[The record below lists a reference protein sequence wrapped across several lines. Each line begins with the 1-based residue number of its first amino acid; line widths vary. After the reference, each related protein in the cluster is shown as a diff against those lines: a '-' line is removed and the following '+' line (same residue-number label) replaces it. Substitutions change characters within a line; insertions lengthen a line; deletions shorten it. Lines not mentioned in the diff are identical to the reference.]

1 MKSLYSRFVFM
12 TVGIMLL
19 SSIIGFLL
27 TNVYYQVKLKPYNS
41 EKILKYAEEVKS
53 LYEKQS
59 EENQEA
65 YLQSIAKLGYE
76 IYIVDDQKNGKR
88 IGNAFRK
95 TTISDDTI
103 RKVLNGETFNGV
115 STYPTRLFITG
126 FFDNELINSVGVPLK
141 HGDKQ
146 YALFIRPDIQNQFGE
161 MRIFLAVLLGF
172 IVLLSI
178 IFIAIAAGY
187 IVRPIRKFTNATQ
200 KIASGEYEI
209 ELDVKRKDEIGTL
222 LSIAG
227 ALLSPSKGDIYIREQ
242 NITKLSEKEMTDIR
256 LKKIGFIFQFA
267 NLVPY
272 LNVKEQLLYIAKL
285 KKENKQESEKRAD
298 HLLAAFGLG
307 ERKNHYPNQLS
318 GGEKQ
323 RVAIARAFMN
333 NPDLILA
340 DEPTASLDSKRARE
354 VVEMMKREVKESQK
368 AAIMITH
375 DERMLDVC
383 DRILTLRDGQLI

>member
-1 MKSLYSRFVFM
+1 MTSLLKLDRVSK
-12 TVGIMLL
+12 
-19 SSIIGFLL
+19 
-27 TNVYYQVKLKPYNS
+27 VYGEGNT
-41 EKILKYAEEVKS
+41 EV
-53 LYEKQS
+53 
-59 EENQEA
+59 
-65 YLQSIAKLGYE
+65 
-76 IYIVDDQKNGKR
+76 
-88 IGNAFRK
+88 
-95 TTISDDTI
+95 T
-103 RKVLNGETFNGV
+103 
-115 STYPTRLFITG
+115 
-126 FFDNELINSVGVPLK
+126 
-141 HGDKQ
+141 
-146 YALFIRPDIQNQFGE
+146 ALHP
-161 MRIFLAVLLGF
+161 M
-172 IVLLSI
+172 S
-178 IFIAIAAGY
+178 
-187 IVRPIRKFTNATQ
+187 
-200 KIASGEYEI
+200 
-209 ELDVKRKDEIGTL
+209 LDVKAGEFIGIVGPSGSGKSTL

-298 HLLAAFGLG
+298 HLLAAFGLS
-307 ERKNHYPNQLS
+307 ERKTHYPNQLS

-323 RVAIARAFMN
+323 RVAITRAFMN

-383 DRILTLRDGQLI
+383 DRILTLRDGQLV

>member
-1 MKSLYSRFVFM
+1 MTSLLKLDKVSK
-12 TVGIMLL
+12 
-19 SSIIGFLL
+19 
-27 TNVYYQVKLKPYNS
+27 VYGEGNT
-41 EKILKYAEEVKS
+41 EV
-53 LYEKQS
+53 
-59 EENQEA
+59 
-65 YLQSIAKLGYE
+65 
-76 IYIVDDQKNGKR
+76 
-88 IGNAFRK
+88 
-95 TTISDDTI
+95 T
-103 RKVLNGETFNGV
+103 
-115 STYPTRLFITG
+115 
-126 FFDNELINSVGVPLK
+126 
-141 HGDKQ
+141 
-146 YALFIRPDIQNQFGE
+146 ALHP
-161 MRIFLAVLLGF
+161 M
-172 IVLLSI
+172 S
-178 IFIAIAAGY
+178 
-187 IVRPIRKFTNATQ
+187 
-200 KIASGEYEI
+200 
-209 ELDVKRKDEIGTL
+209 LDVKAGEFIGIVGPSGSGKSTL

-285 KKENKQESEKRAD
+285 KKESKQESEKRAD

-383 DRILTLRDGQLI
+383 DRILTLRDGQLL

>member
-1 MKSLYSRFVFM
+1 MTSLLKLDKVSK
-12 TVGIMLL
+12 
-19 SSIIGFLL
+19 
-27 TNVYYQVKLKPYNS
+27 VYGEGNT
-41 EKILKYAEEVKS
+41 EV
-53 LYEKQS
+53 
-59 EENQEA
+59 
-65 YLQSIAKLGYE
+65 
-76 IYIVDDQKNGKR
+76 
-88 IGNAFRK
+88 
-95 TTISDDTI
+95 T
-103 RKVLNGETFNGV
+103 
-115 STYPTRLFITG
+115 
-126 FFDNELINSVGVPLK
+126 
-141 HGDKQ
+141 
-146 YALFIRPDIQNQFGE
+146 ALHP
-161 MRIFLAVLLGF
+161 M
-172 IVLLSI
+172 S
-178 IFIAIAAGY
+178 
-187 IVRPIRKFTNATQ
+187 
-200 KIASGEYEI
+200 
-209 ELDVKRKDEIGTL
+209 LDVKAGEFIGIVGPSGSGKSTL

-285 KKENKQESEKRAD
+285 KKESKQESEKRAD

-383 DRILTLRDGQLI
+383 DRILMLRDGQLI

>member
-1 MKSLYSRFVFM
+1 MTSLLKLDKVSK
-12 TVGIMLL
+12 
-19 SSIIGFLL
+19 
-27 TNVYYQVKLKPYNS
+27 VYGEGNT
-41 EKILKYAEEVKS
+41 EV
-53 LYEKQS
+53 
-59 EENQEA
+59 
-65 YLQSIAKLGYE
+65 
-76 IYIVDDQKNGKR
+76 
-88 IGNAFRK
+88 
-95 TTISDDTI
+95 T
-103 RKVLNGETFNGV
+103 
-115 STYPTRLFITG
+115 
-126 FFDNELINSVGVPLK
+126 
-141 HGDKQ
+141 
-146 YALFIRPDIQNQFGE
+146 ALHP
-161 MRIFLAVLLGF
+161 M
-172 IVLLSI
+172 S
-178 IFIAIAAGY
+178 
-187 IVRPIRKFTNATQ
+187 
-200 KIASGEYEI
+200 
-209 ELDVKRKDEIGTL
+209 LDVKAGEFIGIVGPSGSGKSTL

-298 HLLAAFGLG
+298 HLLAAFGLS
-307 ERKNHYPNQLS
+307 ERKTHYPNQLS

-323 RVAIARAFMN
+323 RVAITRAFMN

-383 DRILTLRDGQLI
+383 DRILTLRDGQLV

>member
-1 MKSLYSRFVFM
+1 MTSLLKLDKVSK
-12 TVGIMLL
+12 
-19 SSIIGFLL
+19 
-27 TNVYYQVKLKPYNS
+27 VYGEGNT
-41 EKILKYAEEVKS
+41 EVTA
-53 LYEKQS
+53 LHP
-59 EENQEA
+59 
-65 YLQSIAKLGYE
+65 
-76 IYIVDDQKNGKR
+76 
-88 IGNAFRK
+88 
-95 TTISDDTI
+95 IS
-103 RKVLNGETFNGV
+103 
-115 STYPTRLFITG
+115 
-126 FFDNELINSVGVPLK
+126 
-141 HGDKQ
+141 
-146 YALFIRPDIQNQFGE
+146 
-161 MRIFLAVLLGF
+161 
-172 IVLLSI
+172 
-178 IFIAIAAGY
+178 
-187 IVRPIRKFTNATQ
+187 
-200 KIASGEYEI
+200 
-209 ELDVKRKDEIGTL
+209 LDVKAGEFIGIVGPSGSGKSTL

-242 NITKLSEKEMTDIR
+242 NITQLSEKEMTDIR

>member
-1 MKSLYSRFVFM
+1 MTSLLKLDKVSK
-12 TVGIMLL
+12 
-19 SSIIGFLL
+19 
-27 TNVYYQVKLKPYNS
+27 VYGEGNT
-41 EKILKYAEEVKS
+41 EV
-53 LYEKQS
+53 
-59 EENQEA
+59 
-65 YLQSIAKLGYE
+65 
-76 IYIVDDQKNGKR
+76 
-88 IGNAFRK
+88 
-95 TTISDDTI
+95 T
-103 RKVLNGETFNGV
+103 
-115 STYPTRLFITG
+115 
-126 FFDNELINSVGVPLK
+126 
-141 HGDKQ
+141 
-146 YALFIRPDIQNQFGE
+146 ALHP
-161 MRIFLAVLLGF
+161 M
-172 IVLLSI
+172 S
-178 IFIAIAAGY
+178 
-187 IVRPIRKFTNATQ
+187 
-200 KIASGEYEI
+200 
-209 ELDVKRKDEIGTL
+209 LDVKAGEFIGIVGPSGSGKSTL

-227 ALLSPSKGDIYIREQ
+227 ALLSPSKGDIYIREK

-285 KKENKQESEKRAD
+285 KKDNKQESEKRVD

-307 ERKNHYPNQLS
+307 ERKKHYPNQLS

-383 DRILTLRDGQLI
+383 DRILTLRDGKLI

>member
-1 MKSLYSRFVFM
+1 MTSL
-12 TVGIMLL
+12 
-19 SSIIGFLL
+19 
-27 TNVYYQVKLKPYNS
+27 VKLDKVSKVYGEGNT
-41 EKILKYAEEVKS
+41 EVTA
-53 LYEKQS
+53 LHP
-59 EENQEA
+59 
-65 YLQSIAKLGYE
+65 
-76 IYIVDDQKNGKR
+76 
-88 IGNAFRK
+88 
-95 TTISDDTI
+95 IS
-103 RKVLNGETFNGV
+103 
-115 STYPTRLFITG
+115 
-126 FFDNELINSVGVPLK
+126 
-141 HGDKQ
+141 
-146 YALFIRPDIQNQFGE
+146 
-161 MRIFLAVLLGF
+161 
-172 IVLLSI
+172 
-178 IFIAIAAGY
+178 
-187 IVRPIRKFTNATQ
+187 
-200 KIASGEYEI
+200 
-209 ELDVKRKDEIGTL
+209 LDVKAGEFIGIVGPSGSGKSTL

-285 KKENKQESEKRAD
+285 KKENKQESEKHAD

-354 VVEMMKREVKESQK
+354 VVEMMKHEVKESQK

>member
-1 MKSLYSRFVFM
+1 MTSLLKLDKVSK
-12 TVGIMLL
+12 
-19 SSIIGFLL
+19 
-27 TNVYYQVKLKPYNS
+27 VYGEGNT
-41 EKILKYAEEVKS
+41 EV
-53 LYEKQS
+53 
-59 EENQEA
+59 
-65 YLQSIAKLGYE
+65 
-76 IYIVDDQKNGKR
+76 
-88 IGNAFRK
+88 
-95 TTISDDTI
+95 T
-103 RKVLNGETFNGV
+103 
-115 STYPTRLFITG
+115 
-126 FFDNELINSVGVPLK
+126 
-141 HGDKQ
+141 
-146 YALFIRPDIQNQFGE
+146 ALHP
-161 MRIFLAVLLGF
+161 M
-172 IVLLSI
+172 S
-178 IFIAIAAGY
+178 
-187 IVRPIRKFTNATQ
+187 
-200 KIASGEYEI
+200 
-209 ELDVKRKDEIGTL
+209 LDVKAGEFIGIVGPSGSGKSTL

-298 HLLAAFGLG
+298 HLLTAFGLG

-323 RVAIARAFMN
+323 RVAITRAFMN

-354 VVEMMKREVKESQK
+354 VVEMMKREVTESQK

-383 DRILTLRDGQLI
+383 DRILTLRDGKLI

>member
-1 MKSLYSRFVFM
+1 MTSLLKLDKVSK
-12 TVGIMLL
+12 
-19 SSIIGFLL
+19 
-27 TNVYYQVKLKPYNS
+27 VYGEGNT
-41 EKILKYAEEVKS
+41 EV
-53 LYEKQS
+53 
-59 EENQEA
+59 
-65 YLQSIAKLGYE
+65 
-76 IYIVDDQKNGKR
+76 
-88 IGNAFRK
+88 
-95 TTISDDTI
+95 T
-103 RKVLNGETFNGV
+103 
-115 STYPTRLFITG
+115 
-126 FFDNELINSVGVPLK
+126 
-141 HGDKQ
+141 
-146 YALFIRPDIQNQFGE
+146 ALHP
-161 MRIFLAVLLGF
+161 M
-172 IVLLSI
+172 S
-178 IFIAIAAGY
+178 
-187 IVRPIRKFTNATQ
+187 
-200 KIASGEYEI
+200 
-209 ELDVKRKDEIGTL
+209 LDVKAGEFIGIVGPSGSGKSTL

-285 KKENKQESEKRAD
+285 KKESKQESGKRAD

-383 DRILTLRDGQLI
+383 DRI

>member
-1 MKSLYSRFVFM
+1 MTSL
-12 TVGIMLL
+12 LKL
-19 SSIIGFLL
+19 D
-27 TNVYYQVKLKPYNS
+27 NVSKVYGEGNT
-41 EKILKYAEEVKS
+41 EVTA
-53 LYEKQS
+53 LHP
-59 EENQEA
+59 
-65 YLQSIAKLGYE
+65 
-76 IYIVDDQKNGKR
+76 
-88 IGNAFRK
+88 
-95 TTISDDTI
+95 IS
-103 RKVLNGETFNGV
+103 
-115 STYPTRLFITG
+115 
-126 FFDNELINSVGVPLK
+126 
-141 HGDKQ
+141 
-146 YALFIRPDIQNQFGE
+146 
-161 MRIFLAVLLGF
+161 
-172 IVLLSI
+172 
-178 IFIAIAAGY
+178 
-187 IVRPIRKFTNATQ
+187 
-200 KIASGEYEI
+200 
-209 ELDVKRKDEIGTL
+209 LDVKAGEFIGIVGPSGSGKSTL

-285 KKENKQESEKRAD
+285 KKDNKQESEQRAN

-383 DRILTLRDGQLI
+383 DRILTLRDGQLIQN

>member
-1 MKSLYSRFVFM
+1 MTSLLKLDKVSK
-12 TVGIMLL
+12 
-19 SSIIGFLL
+19 
-27 TNVYYQVKLKPYNS
+27 VYGEGNT
-41 EKILKYAEEVKS
+41 EVTA
-53 LYEKQS
+53 LHP
-59 EENQEA
+59 
-65 YLQSIAKLGYE
+65 
-76 IYIVDDQKNGKR
+76 
-88 IGNAFRK
+88 
-95 TTISDDTI
+95 IS
-103 RKVLNGETFNGV
+103 
-115 STYPTRLFITG
+115 
-126 FFDNELINSVGVPLK
+126 
-141 HGDKQ
+141 
-146 YALFIRPDIQNQFGE
+146 
-161 MRIFLAVLLGF
+161 
-172 IVLLSI
+172 
-178 IFIAIAAGY
+178 
-187 IVRPIRKFTNATQ
+187 
-200 KIASGEYEI
+200 
-209 ELDVKRKDEIGTL
+209 LDVKAGEFIGIVGPSGSGKSTL

-354 VVEMMKREVKESQK
+354 VVEMMKREVKESK
-368 AAIMITH
+368 KSSYYDYT
-375 DERMLDVC
+375 
-383 DRILTLRDGQLI
+383 

>member
-1 MKSLYSRFVFM
+1 MTSL
-12 TVGIMLL
+12 LKL
-19 SSIIGFLL
+19 D
-27 TNVYYQVKLKPYNS
+27 NVSKVYGEGNT
-41 EKILKYAEEVKS
+41 EVTA
-53 LYEKQS
+53 LHP
-59 EENQEA
+59 
-65 YLQSIAKLGYE
+65 
-76 IYIVDDQKNGKR
+76 
-88 IGNAFRK
+88 
-95 TTISDDTI
+95 IS
-103 RKVLNGETFNGV
+103 
-115 STYPTRLFITG
+115 
-126 FFDNELINSVGVPLK
+126 
-141 HGDKQ
+141 
-146 YALFIRPDIQNQFGE
+146 
-161 MRIFLAVLLGF
+161 
-172 IVLLSI
+172 
-178 IFIAIAAGY
+178 
-187 IVRPIRKFTNATQ
+187 
-200 KIASGEYEI
+200 
-209 ELDVKRKDEIGTL
+209 LDVKAGEFIGIVGPSGSGKSTL

-285 KKENKQESEKRAD
+285 KKDNKQESEKRAD

-383 DRILTLRDGQLI
+383 DRILTLRDGQLIQN

>member
-1 MKSLYSRFVFM
+1 MTSLLKLDKVSK
-12 TVGIMLL
+12 
-19 SSIIGFLL
+19 
-27 TNVYYQVKLKPYNS
+27 VYGEGNM
-41 EKILKYAEEVKS
+41 EVTA
-53 LYEKQS
+53 LHP
-59 EENQEA
+59 
-65 YLQSIAKLGYE
+65 
-76 IYIVDDQKNGKR
+76 
-88 IGNAFRK
+88 
-95 TTISDDTI
+95 IS
-103 RKVLNGETFNGV
+103 
-115 STYPTRLFITG
+115 
-126 FFDNELINSVGVPLK
+126 
-141 HGDKQ
+141 
-146 YALFIRPDIQNQFGE
+146 
-161 MRIFLAVLLGF
+161 
-172 IVLLSI
+172 
-178 IFIAIAAGY
+178 
-187 IVRPIRKFTNATQ
+187 
-200 KIASGEYEI
+200 
-209 ELDVKRKDEIGTL
+209 LDVKAGEFIGIVGPSGSGKSTL

-285 KKENKQESEKRAD
+285 KKESKQESEKRAD

>member
-1 MKSLYSRFVFM
+1 MTSLLKLDKVSK
-12 TVGIMLL
+12 
-19 SSIIGFLL
+19 
-27 TNVYYQVKLKPYNS
+27 VYGEGNT
-41 EKILKYAEEVKS
+41 EV
-53 LYEKQS
+53 
-59 EENQEA
+59 
-65 YLQSIAKLGYE
+65 
-76 IYIVDDQKNGKR
+76 
-88 IGNAFRK
+88 
-95 TTISDDTI
+95 T
-103 RKVLNGETFNGV
+103 
-115 STYPTRLFITG
+115 
-126 FFDNELINSVGVPLK
+126 
-141 HGDKQ
+141 
-146 YALFIRPDIQNQFGE
+146 ALHP
-161 MRIFLAVLLGF
+161 M
-172 IVLLSI
+172 S
-178 IFIAIAAGY
+178 
-187 IVRPIRKFTNATQ
+187 
-200 KIASGEYEI
+200 
-209 ELDVKRKDEIGTL
+209 LDVKAGEFIGIVGPSGSGKSTL

-227 ALLSPSKGDIYIREQ
+227 ALLSPSKGDIYIREK

-285 KKENKQESEKRAD
+285 KKDNKQESEKRAD

-307 ERKNHYPNQLS
+307 ERKTHYPNQLS

-383 DRILTLRDGQLI
+383 DRILTLRDGQLIQN

>member
-1 MKSLYSRFVFM
+1 MTSLLKLDKVSK
-12 TVGIMLL
+12 
-19 SSIIGFLL
+19 
-27 TNVYYQVKLKPYNS
+27 VYGEGNT
-41 EKILKYAEEVKS
+41 EV
-53 LYEKQS
+53 
-59 EENQEA
+59 
-65 YLQSIAKLGYE
+65 
-76 IYIVDDQKNGKR
+76 
-88 IGNAFRK
+88 
-95 TTISDDTI
+95 T
-103 RKVLNGETFNGV
+103 
-115 STYPTRLFITG
+115 
-126 FFDNELINSVGVPLK
+126 
-141 HGDKQ
+141 
-146 YALFIRPDIQNQFGE
+146 ALHP
-161 MRIFLAVLLGF
+161 M
-172 IVLLSI
+172 S
-178 IFIAIAAGY
+178 
-187 IVRPIRKFTNATQ
+187 
-200 KIASGEYEI
+200 
-209 ELDVKRKDEIGTL
+209 LDVKAGEFIGIVGPSGSGKSTL

-323 RVAIARAFMN
+323 RVAITRAFMN

>member
-1 MKSLYSRFVFM
+1 MTSLLKLDKVSK
-12 TVGIMLL
+12 
-19 SSIIGFLL
+19 
-27 TNVYYQVKLKPYNS
+27 VYGEGNT
-41 EKILKYAEEVKS
+41 EV
-53 LYEKQS
+53 
-59 EENQEA
+59 
-65 YLQSIAKLGYE
+65 
-76 IYIVDDQKNGKR
+76 
-88 IGNAFRK
+88 
-95 TTISDDTI
+95 T
-103 RKVLNGETFNGV
+103 
-115 STYPTRLFITG
+115 
-126 FFDNELINSVGVPLK
+126 
-141 HGDKQ
+141 
-146 YALFIRPDIQNQFGE
+146 ALHP
-161 MRIFLAVLLGF
+161 M
-172 IVLLSI
+172 S
-178 IFIAIAAGY
+178 
-187 IVRPIRKFTNATQ
+187 
-200 KIASGEYEI
+200 
-209 ELDVKRKDEIGTL
+209 LDVKAGEFIGIVGPSGSGKSTL

-242 NITKLSEKEMTDIR
+242 NITKLSEREMTDIR

-383 DRILTLRDGQLI
+383 DRILTLRDGKLI

>member
-1 MKSLYSRFVFM
+1 MTSLLKLDKVSK
-12 TVGIMLL
+12 
-19 SSIIGFLL
+19 
-27 TNVYYQVKLKPYNS
+27 VYGEGNT
-41 EKILKYAEEVKS
+41 EVTA
-53 LYEKQS
+53 LH
-59 EENQEA
+59 
-65 YLQSIAKLGYE
+65 L
-76 IYIVDDQKNGKR
+76 
-88 IGNAFRK
+88 
-95 TTISDDTI
+95 IS
-103 RKVLNGETFNGV
+103 
-115 STYPTRLFITG
+115 
-126 FFDNELINSVGVPLK
+126 
-141 HGDKQ
+141 
-146 YALFIRPDIQNQFGE
+146 
-161 MRIFLAVLLGF
+161 
-172 IVLLSI
+172 
-178 IFIAIAAGY
+178 
-187 IVRPIRKFTNATQ
+187 
-200 KIASGEYEI
+200 
-209 ELDVKRKDEIGTL
+209 LDVKAGEFIGIVGPSGSGKSTL

-285 KKENKQESEKRAD
+285 KKESKQESEKRAD

>member
-1 MKSLYSRFVFM
+1 MTSLLKLDKVSK
-12 TVGIMLL
+12 
-19 SSIIGFLL
+19 
-27 TNVYYQVKLKPYNS
+27 VYGEGNT
-41 EKILKYAEEVKS
+41 EVTA
-53 LYEKQS
+53 LHP
-59 EENQEA
+59 
-65 YLQSIAKLGYE
+65 
-76 IYIVDDQKNGKR
+76 
-88 IGNAFRK
+88 
-95 TTISDDTI
+95 IS
-103 RKVLNGETFNGV
+103 
-115 STYPTRLFITG
+115 
-126 FFDNELINSVGVPLK
+126 
-141 HGDKQ
+141 
-146 YALFIRPDIQNQFGE
+146 
-161 MRIFLAVLLGF
+161 
-172 IVLLSI
+172 
-178 IFIAIAAGY
+178 
-187 IVRPIRKFTNATQ
+187 
-200 KIASGEYEI
+200 
-209 ELDVKRKDEIGTL
+209 LDVKAGEFIGIVGPSGSGKSTL

-242 NITKLSEKEMTDIR
+242 NITQLSEKEMTDIR

-285 KKENKQESEKRAD
+285 KKDNKQESEKRAE

>member
-1 MKSLYSRFVFM
+1 MTSLLKLDKVSK
-12 TVGIMLL
+12 
-19 SSIIGFLL
+19 
-27 TNVYYQVKLKPYNS
+27 VYGEGNT
-41 EKILKYAEEVKS
+41 EV
-53 LYEKQS
+53 
-59 EENQEA
+59 
-65 YLQSIAKLGYE
+65 
-76 IYIVDDQKNGKR
+76 
-88 IGNAFRK
+88 
-95 TTISDDTI
+95 T
-103 RKVLNGETFNGV
+103 
-115 STYPTRLFITG
+115 
-126 FFDNELINSVGVPLK
+126 
-141 HGDKQ
+141 
-146 YALFIRPDIQNQFGE
+146 ALHP
-161 MRIFLAVLLGF
+161 M
-172 IVLLSI
+172 S
-178 IFIAIAAGY
+178 
-187 IVRPIRKFTNATQ
+187 
-200 KIASGEYEI
+200 
-209 ELDVKRKDEIGTL
+209 LDVKAGEFIGIVGPSGSGKSTL

-285 KKENKQESEKRAD
+285 KKDNKQESEKRAD

-383 DRILTLRDGQLI
+383 DRILTLRDGQLIQN

>member
-1 MKSLYSRFVFM
+1 MTSLLKLDKVSK
-12 TVGIMLL
+12 
-19 SSIIGFLL
+19 
-27 TNVYYQVKLKPYNS
+27 VYGEGNT
-41 EKILKYAEEVKS
+41 EV
-53 LYEKQS
+53 
-59 EENQEA
+59 
-65 YLQSIAKLGYE
+65 
-76 IYIVDDQKNGKR
+76 
-88 IGNAFRK
+88 
-95 TTISDDTI
+95 T
-103 RKVLNGETFNGV
+103 
-115 STYPTRLFITG
+115 
-126 FFDNELINSVGVPLK
+126 
-141 HGDKQ
+141 
-146 YALFIRPDIQNQFGE
+146 ALHP
-161 MRIFLAVLLGF
+161 M
-172 IVLLSI
+172 S
-178 IFIAIAAGY
+178 
-187 IVRPIRKFTNATQ
+187 
-200 KIASGEYEI
+200 
-209 ELDVKRKDEIGTL
+209 LDVKAGEFIGIVGPSGSGKSTL

-227 ALLSPSKGDIYIREQ
+227 VLLSPSKGDIYIREQ

-285 KKENKQESEKRAD
+285 KKENKKESEKRAD